1 MYAARG
7 YELMRL
13 HISSMN
19 DRGSRGGARQGPL
32 LFFALFLSLPPEIT
46 PSRFLKGGIARHS
59 ANMDKGGGLEF
70 DLQ

>member
-32 LFFALFLSLPPEIT
+32 LFFALFLSLPGDHP
-46 PSRFLKGGIARHS
+46 
-59 ANMDKGGGLEF
+59 
-70 DLQ
+70 

>member
-1 MYAARG
+1 
-7 YELMRL
+7 
-13 HISSMN
+13 MN
-19 DRGSRGGARQGPL
+19 DRGSRGGARQGPP